1 MDMRVA
7 LVHEWLIS
15 WGGSESVL
23 LSLARLFP
31 EAPIFTSIYAP
42 DDRVRAAFSSH
53 EIRTTALQMV
63 PGVKSLY
70 RGTLPLMPWA
80 FGRMDL
86 SGFDLVVSSSHA
98 FAKSVRVDQD
108 AIHLCYCHTPPR
120 YLWDL
125 YESYNPG
132 LRGLLRSPILRI
144 LKRKDAQV
152 AKNVGTFVAN
162 SAYVADRIF
171 RSYGRGAS
179 VVYPPVDVD
188 QFEIKGGQGRYYLAG
203 GRMVKYKRLDR
214 AIEAANRESLP
225 LIVFGDGPERARLKK
240 LAGPT
245 VEFTGMVSQEQLTE
259 LIRHSRAFL
268 FPGIEDFGILPVEVQ
283 ACGRPVIALAQ
294 GGATE
299 TVEAGITG
307 LLYEDDSVEGL
318 IAAVHRFELETFDP
332 EACRKN
338 ALRFSRDRFED
349 EMVVAIRSAQLR
361 A

>member
-1 MDMRVA
+1 MRVA

-31 EAPIFTSIYAP
+31 EAPIFTAVYAP
-42 DDRVRAAFSSH
+42 DDRVRAAFSSR

-80 FGRMDL
+80 FNRLDL
-86 SGFDLVVSSSHA
+86 TEFDLIISSSHA
-98 FAKSVRVDQD
+98 FAKAVRATSGASHV
-108 AIHLCYCHTPPR
+108 CYCHTPPR

-125 YESYNPG
+125 YDSYNPG
-132 LRGLLRSPILRI
+132 LLGVLRSPLLRS

-152 AKNVGTFVAN
+152 AKNVDTFVAN
-162 SAYVADRIF
+162 STYVADRIS
-171 RSYGRGAS
+171 RSYGRDAS

-188 QFEIKGGQGRYYLAG
+188 QFEIKSGQGRYYLAG

-214 AIEAANRESLP
+214 AIEAANRERFP

-245 VEFTGMVSQEQLTE
+245 VEFTGMVTQAQLAE
-259 LIRHSRAFL
+259 LIRYSRAFL

-283 ACGRPVIALAQ
+283 ACGRPVIALAR

-299 TVEAGITG
+299 TVEAGTTG
-307 LLYEDDSVEGL
+307 LLYGDDSVEGL
-318 IAAVHRFELETFDP
+318 TGAVHRFELETFDP

-338 ALRFSRDRFED
+338 VLRFSRDRFED
-349 EMVVAIRSAQLR
+349 EMVAVIRSASY
-361 A
+361 